1 MRRENMDIAFGKM
14 IIEKAGNRSILVFLT
29 EDGEL
34 FEKSRSISGLYAG
47 HDDLGL
53 YIKKTVKDEAY
64 ITLIKW
70 DFIVAVTNDINRF
83 D

>member
-1 MRRENMDIAFGKM
+1 MDIAFGKM
-14 IIEKAGNRSILVFLT
+14 IIEKAGNSSILVFLT
-29 EDGEL
+29 EDAEL

-47 HDDLGL
+47 HADLGL
-53 YIKKTVKDEAY
+53 YLKKTVKDEAY
-64 ITLIKW
+64 ITLIRW

>member
-1 MRRENMDIAFGKM
+1 MDIAFGKM

-29 EDGEL
+29 EDAEL

-53 YIKKTVKDEAY
+53 YIKKTVKDDAY
-64 ITLIKW
+64 ITLIRW